1 MSIDHL
7 TASPADL
14 LIAGRDALS
23 RGAWEEA
30 RTCFERSLAA
40 TEAAEGL
47 AQTHPPRRY
56 PVTTDAKVSRS

>member
-14 LIAGRDALS
+14 LVAGRDALS

-30 RTCFERSLAA
+30 RACFERSLAA
-40 TEAAEGL
+40 AETAEGL
-47 AQTHPPRRY
+47 ARTHPPHRY
-56 PVTTDAKVSRS
+56 PVTTDANVSRS